1 MKQGQLSNFFKK
13 LTLVPES
20 SNGDERVQ
28 PGATVETR
36 ASPPKQKQPA
46 ARPKI
51 LVHSRPS
58 VRHKRLA
65 QARPV
70 AKGLFKNHITHL
82 EGRGAAGVR
91 KELSI

>member
-36 ASPPKQKQPA
+36 ASPPKHKQPA
-46 ARPKI
+46 ALPKVLYMLAHLLSGTMAFMTSLREPESFKTIGWISTTI
-51 LVHSRPS
+51 LDMTR
-58 VRHKRLA
+58 R
-65 QARPV
+65 Q
-70 AKGLFKNHITHL
+70 T
-82 EGRGAAGVR
+82 
-91 KELSI
+91 